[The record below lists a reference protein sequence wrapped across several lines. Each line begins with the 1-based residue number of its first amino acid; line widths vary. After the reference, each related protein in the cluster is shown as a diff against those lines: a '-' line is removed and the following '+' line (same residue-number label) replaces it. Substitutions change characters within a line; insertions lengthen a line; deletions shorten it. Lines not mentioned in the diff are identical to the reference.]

1 MQAFDAPEPLVS
13 QGTRP
18 TTTIA
23 PQALLLMNNPH
34 VRSWAA
40 AFAQRFAPSP
50 GQPLADVVA
59 RAYSLAL
66 NRSPTKRERAD
77 ALEFIEQ
84 QMTRYRAEQKPEA
97 RELALTDFA
106 QVVLSLNEFIYVD

>member
-13 QGTRP
+13 QGARQ
-18 TTTIA
+18 TTTVA
-23 PQALLLMNNPH
+23 PQALWLMNNPN

-40 AFAQRFAPSP
+40 AFATRIATRPDK
-50 GQPLADVVA
+50 PLAETVT

-66 NRSPTKRERAD
+66 NRAPTKPETTD
-77 ALEFIEQ
+77 AVDFITH
-84 QMTRYRAEQKPEA
+84 QMARYRVEAKPHA